1 MKARESKAAKDFF
14 RNETKGRAILNEIHK
29 ASTSE
34 NPHVATFVKIGDRNV
49 KVKEL

>member
-14 RNETKGRAILNEIHK
+14 RNETKGRAILSEIHK
-29 ASTSE
+29 VSTSKK
-34 NPHVATFVKIGDRNV
+34 PHVVANVKIGNRNV